1 MILNNL
7 KGKVF
12 AGDQP
17 VSQIYHGTVPLWVDE
32 VIDLNLPTQ
41 IAFIFDTTSSMQ
53 RYLAG
58 FRALAEAIAQ
68 KSVELNGDDADI
80 QFALVG
86 YKDETD
92 AKTPSLDFTNINNLQ
107 SNIPTVTSGGSD
119 VLEDGYG
126 AIVYACTQF
135 SWDPTY
141 NHSVFLFSGAGSH
154 QRGASQASAI
164 SHLNSIN
171 AGFYFGTVNDS
182 GYDAVASATGGF
194 RFTSIDS
201 FTSQIEAQQQAEE

>member
-12 AGDQP
+12 AGTQE
-17 VSQIYHGTVPLWVDE
+17 VTQIYQGTVPLWVDE

-41 IAFIFDTTSSMQ
+41 IAFLFDTTYSMQ
-53 RYLAG
+53 RYLSG
-58 FRALAEAIAQ
+58 FRALANAIAQ

-86 YKDETD
+86 YKDEND
-92 AKTPSLDFTNINNLQ
+92 AKTPSLDFTNIDNLQ
-107 SNIPTVTSGGSD
+107 SNIPTVTSGGGD
-119 VLEDGYG
+119 VPEDGYG
-126 AIVYACTQF
+126 AIVYACTKF

-154 QRGASQASAI
+154 QRGATKASAI

-171 AGFYFGTVNDS
+171 AGFYFGTVNNS
-182 GYDAVASATGGF
+182 GYADVAAATGGF
-194 RFTSIDS
+194 RFTSIDN
-201 FTSQIEAQQQAEE
+201 FTSQIGA